1 MGRRG
6 APEIR
11 SHRRRICAGR
21 IDFARALWI
30 RGTPQS
36 GTAALWEE
44 EAVGLGLIDQI
55 GGLSD
60 ALASLHRMIR
70 ERPGPAVAET

>member
-44 EAVGLGLIDQI
+44 AVGLGLIDQI

-70 ERPGPAVAET
+70 EKRGPAVAEP